1 MGHGV
6 AAWFTPGWSIY
17 EGRLAPHVPSDA
29 MAGIQAE
36 VKQDIANGEDPK
48 PKVLAV
54 CKPQCEF
61 YWEKLKRC
69 ENALEGI
76 IKINPTKTCL
86 YPMRDYATCVEA
98 CSQPVI
104 HNELVGAEHH
114 FTQAAADEIKR
125 RQANYAALKEAERAK
140 KAAGQ

>member
-17 EGRLAPHVPSDA
+17 EHRQAPHVPHDQ

-54 CKPQCEF
+54 CKPQCTF
-61 YWEKLKRC
+61 YWDKLKRC
-69 ENALEGI
+69 EAALEGI

-98 CSQPVI
+98 CVQPVI
-104 HNELVGAEHH
+104 HNELVGADHGLTKAH
-114 FTQAAADEIKR
+114 SDEIKR
-125 RQANYAALKEAERAK
+125 RTENYHNLKAQAAA
-140 KAAGQ
+140 KAQ